1 METKEVEIIFTE
13 RTSKYQ
19 KYDRRLIDRVVEL
32 SVQGVPTR
40 DLIRQYGMS
49 ADTLRDWMHRYG
61 PVTCKRK
68 SYTPAE
74 KRSVVRAIEAGMGV
88 RQALVSFNISYPSV
102 IRRWMKEFKEENA
115 DLSVI
120 KPIVEVSKK
129 KTDPSESAEVQALK
143 KALEAAN
150 LKIRALNTMIDIA
163 EDRLKIDIRKKSGAR
178 QSSK

>member
-1 METKEVEIIFTE
+1 
-13 RTSKYQ
+13 
-19 KYDRRLIDRVVEL
+19 
-32 SVQGVPTR
+32 
-40 DLIRQYGMS
+40 
-49 ADTLRDWMHRYG
+49 
-61 PVTCKRK
+61 
-68 SYTPAE
+68 
-74 KRSVVRAIEAGMGV
+74 
-88 RQALVSFNISYPSV
+88 
-102 IRRWMKEFKEENA
+102 MKEFKEENA